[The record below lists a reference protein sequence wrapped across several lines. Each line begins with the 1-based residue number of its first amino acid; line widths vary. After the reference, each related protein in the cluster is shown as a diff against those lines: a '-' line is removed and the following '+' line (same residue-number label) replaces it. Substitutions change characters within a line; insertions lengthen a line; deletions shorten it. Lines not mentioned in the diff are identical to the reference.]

1 MVHTKAPRPNF
12 VLTFPINS
20 NSHKYN
26 KTGKK
31 VSRLS
36 LSRESILPLVSFF
49 MKIVRCTFAL

>member
-12 VLTFPINS
+12 ALTSPINN

-31 VSRLS
+31 VGRFS
-36 LSRESILPLVSFF
+36 LSRKSILPLVSLF
-49 MKIVRCTFAL
+49 MKI

>member
-1 MVHTKAPRPNF
+1 MIHTKTPRPNF
-12 VLTFPINS
+12 ALTSPINN

-49 MKIVRCTFAL
+49 MKI